1 MARATSTTLHRKVFR
16 NETGA
21 LPLTATSAGVLPYK
35 RSHVKTHGRLPGLQA
50 GPTPRD
56 LRAVTIA
63 AALLI
68 ASFAASAVRAEAV
81 STPHV
86 TAELL
91 LEKPSVAP
99 GESFDV
105 GLRLRMKDGW
115 HTYWKHPGD
124 SGEPTA
130 ISWNLPPGFTAGEIQ
145 WPYPQKISLAPLT
158 TYGYEGE
165 AMLLVPFKAAS
176 DAKPGTSA
184 RVTAGVS
191 WMVCEKICI
200 PEEVT
205 LALDIPIGEGPVVPS
220 EPAAS
225 AFASTRAKVPVP
237 ADDWNITA
245 SEDGKHFTLRIDPPE
260 GITLGD
266 DRGDVQFFAAS
277 GPLIEYSAPQ
287 TTSVDGGV
295 VTMRLVRS
303 PYLTGT
309 PERINGILLATNG
322 ARGGAPA
329 AFALD
334 VPVSAPAAGAVSP
347 TAAASDATAAT
358 TAVPPTLLVALALA
372 FAGGVILN
380 LMPCVFPVVSLKILG
395 FVQSAGDDPRR
406 VRAHGLTFAA
416 GVLVAF
422 WILAALLLALRAA
435 GQEIGWGFQLQSPG
449 FVAAMAFLLFGLG
462 LSLAGVV
469 EIGTSLTRLGG
480 AASTG
485 YRSSFMNGALATV
498 VATPCTAP
506 FMGAALGYAMTQ
518 SAGTSMLIFTAL
530 GAGMAAPYVALSAW
544 PALLRFLPRPGVW
557 MVRFRH
563 LTAFPLFATVAWL
576 VWVFGHQ
583 TGNDG
588 VLRLLLGLTLLALGL
603 WIWGQWV
610 TLSAAERT
618 KWTARAAG
626 AGFIVAGLVLAATS
640 APTAT
645 AAPSS
650 GPSQGIAWEA
660 YSEQRVAEHRAA
672 GRAVFIDFTAA
683 WCLTCKVNERIA
695 FSSDVEQLVKARNIA
710 MLKADWTSKDPA
722 ITRALAGF
730 GRSGVP
736 LYVLYEA
743 DPAAQPR
750 LLPEILSSRILLKAL
765 SEVK

>member
-1 MARATSTTLHRKVFR
+1 M
-16 NETGA
+16 
-21 LPLTATSAGVLPYK
+21 
-35 RSHVKTHGRLPGLQA
+35 KTRRRFLEVQSRPI
-50 GPTPRD
+50 PRE
-56 LRAVTIA
+56 LRAIAVAAFLVAASFFAFA
-63 AALLI
+63 AA
-68 ASFAASAVRAEAV
+68 AEVVA
-81 STPHV
+81 TPHV
-86 TAELL
+86 KAELL

-105 GLRLRMKDGW
+105 ALRLRMKEGW

-130 ISWNLPPGFTAGEIQ
+130 ISWNLPPGFTAGDIQ
-145 WPYPQKISLAPLT
+145 WPYPKKISLAPLT

-165 AMLLVPFKAAS
+165 VMLLVPFKAAS
-176 DAKPGTSA
+176 DAKPGTTA
-184 RVTAGVS
+184 RVTANTF

-205 LALDIPIGEGPVVPS
+205 LALDVPIGAGPVAPS

-225 AFASTRAKVPVP
+225 AFASTRAKLPIP
-237 ADDWNITA
+237 ASDWNITA
-245 SEDGKHFTLRIDPPE
+245 SEQDKQLVLRIDPST
-260 GITLGD
+260 GVTL
-266 DRGDVQFFAAS
+266 DRGVEFFAAS

-287 TTSVDGGV
+287 TTSVEGEV
-295 VTMRLVRS
+295 VTMKLVRS
-303 PYLTGT
+303 QYLTGA
-309 PERINGILLATNG
+309 PKRINGILLAANG
-322 ARGGAPA
+322 AREGIA
-329 AFALD
+329 AFEFD
-334 VPVSAPAAGAVSP
+334 VPFSASTAAALPP
-347 TAAASDATAAT
+347 TAAPAT
-358 TAVPPTLLVALALA
+358 TAVPPTLLAALALA
-372 FAGGVILN
+372 FVGGIILN
-380 LMPCVFPVVSLKILG
+380 LMPCVFPVIALKILG
-395 FVQSAGDDPRR
+395 FAQSAGDDPRR
-406 VRAHGLTFAA
+406 VRAHGLTFAS

-422 WILAALLLALRAA
+422 WALAALLLALRAA
-435 GQEIGWGFQLQSPG
+435 GEEIGWGFQLQSPG

-462 LSLAGVV
+462 LSLVGVV

-480 AASTG
+480 GSG
-485 YRSSFMNGALATV
+485 NGHRSSFMNGVLATV

-506 FMGAALGYAMTQ
+506 FMGAALGFAMTQ

-544 PALLRFLPRPGVW
+544 PALLRFLPRPGQW
-557 MVRFRH
+557 MVRFRQ

-576 VWVFGHQ
+576 VWVFGQQ
-583 TGNDG
+583 TGIDG

-618 KWTARAAG
+618 KWTARTAG
-626 AGFIVAGLVLAATS
+626 AGFIVAGLVLAGTS
-640 APTAT
+640 APAAT

-650 GPSQGIAWEA
+650 GSSEGIAWEM
-660 YSEQRVAEHRAA
+660 YSEESVAEHRAA
-672 GRAVFIDFTAA
+672 GRPVFIDFTAA

-695 FSSDVEQLVKARNIA
+695 FSSNEVHALVKKRNIA
-710 MLKADWTSKDPA
+710 MLKADWTNNDPA

-736 LYVLYEA
+736 LYVLYDG
-743 DPAAQPR
+743 DPTAQPR
-750 LLPEILSSRILLKAL
+750 LLPEILSPGILLNAF

>member
-1 MARATSTTLHRKVFR
+1 V
-16 NETGA
+16 
-21 LPLTATSAGVLPYK
+21 TAP
-35 RSHVKTHGRLPGLQA
+35 RRLPDLQFR
-50 GPTPRD
+50 PTPRG
-56 LRAVTIA
+56 LRAIA
-63 AALLI
+63 AALVLVV
-68 ASFAASAVRAEAV
+68 APFVASAAHGEVV

-86 TAELL
+86 RAELL

-99 GESFDV
+99 GEFFDV
-105 GLRLRMKDGW
+105 ALRMRMKDGW

-124 SGEPTA
+124 SGEPTDLT
-130 ISWNLPPGFTAGEIQ
+130 WNLPPGFTAGDIQ

-165 AMLLVPFKAAS
+165 VMLLVPFKAAS
-176 DAKPGTSA
+176 DAKPGTTA
-184 RVTAGVS
+184 RVTADAY
-191 WMVCEKICI
+191 WMVCEKTCI

-205 LALDIPIGEGPVVPS
+205 LALEVPIGGGPVAPA

-225 AFASTRAKVPVP
+225 AFASTRTKLPIP
-237 ADDWNITA
+237 ADDWNIAA
-245 SEDGKHFTLRIDPPE
+245 SEQGGQFILRIDPPQ
-260 GITLGD
+260 GVALD
-266 DRGDVQFFAAS
+266 GDVQFFAAS

-303 PYLTGT
+303 AYLTGR
-309 PERINGILLATNG
+309 PKRINGILLAANTP
-322 ARGGAPA
+322 RGGGPA
-329 AFALD
+329 AFEFD
-334 VPVSAPAAGAVSP
+334 VPFSTPA
-347 TAAASDATAAT
+347 AAASPGTTATAT
-358 TAVPPTLLVALALA
+358 TAVPPTLLFALALA

-380 LMPCVFPVVSLKILG
+380 LMPCVFPVVSLKVLA

-416 GVLVAF
+416 GVLVSCWA
-422 WILAALLLALRAA
+422 LAALLLALRAA
-435 GQEIGWGFQLQSPG
+435 GEEIGWGFQLQSPA

-462 LSLAGVV
+462 LSLAGMI

-480 AASTG
+480 VGAGSSG
-485 YRSSFMNGALATV
+485 YRSSFMNGVLATV

-506 FMGAALGYAMTQ
+506 FMGAALGFAMTQ

-544 PALLRFLPRPGVW
+544 PALLRFLPRPGAW
-557 MVRFRH
+557 MVRFRQ

-576 VWVFGHQ
+576 AWVFGHQ
-583 TGNDG
+583 TGIDG

-618 KWTARAAG
+618 KWAARTAG
-626 AGFIVAGLVLAATS
+626 AGFIVAGLALAATS

-650 GPSQGIAWEA
+650 GSASGPAEGIAWEV
-660 YSEQRVAEHRAA
+660 YSEERVAGYRAA
-672 GRAVFIDFTAA
+672 GRPVFIDFTAA
-683 WCLTCKVNERIA
+683 WCLTCKVNERVA
-695 FSSDVEQLVKARNIA
+695 FSSDEVHQLVKARNIA

-750 LLPEILSSRILLKAL
+750 LLPEILRPAILLDAF
-765 SEVK
+765 STVK

>member
-1 MARATSTTLHRKVFR
+1 MPGRLLSVAAIVIVAAFA
-16 NETGA
+16 A
-21 LPLTATSAGVLPYK
+21 LP
-35 RSHVKTHGRLPGLQA
+35 
-50 GPTPRD
+50 
-56 LRAVTIA
+56 A
-63 AALLI
+63 AAE
-68 ASFAASAVRAEAV
+68 VV

-86 TAELL
+86 KAELL

-105 GLRLRMKDGW
+105 ALRMRMKEGW

-124 SGEPTA
+124 SGEPTD
-130 ISWNLPPGFTAGEIQ
+130 ITWKLPPGFTAGAIQ
-145 WPYPQKISLAPLT
+145 WPYPQKISLDPLT

-165 AMLLVPFKAAS
+165 VMLLVPFKTTS
-176 DAKPGTSA
+176 DAKPGTTA
-184 RVTAGVS
+184 RITAAAY
-191 WMVCEKICI
+191 WMVCEKVCI

-205 LALDIPIGEGPVVPS
+205 LALDVPIAERPVPPT

-225 AFASTRAKVPVP
+225 AFAATRAKLPI
-237 ADDWNITA
+237 ATNDWNIRA
-245 SEDGKHFTLRIDPPE
+245 SEDGAQIVLRIEPPQ
-260 GITLGD
+260 GVTL
-266 DRGDVQFFAAS
+266 DRSVQFFAAS
-277 GPLIEYSAPQ
+277 GPIIEYSAPQ
-287 TTSVDGGV
+287 PTSVEGRI

-303 PYLTGT
+303 PHLTGT
-309 PERINGILLATNG
+309 PKRLNGILLAANG
-322 ARGGAPA
+322 ARGGGPA
-329 AFALD
+329 AFEFD
-334 VPVSAPAAGAVSP
+334 VPFSP
-347 TAAASDATAAT
+347 STAAAPAT
-358 TAVPPTLLVALALA
+358 TAASATTSVPPTLLFALALA

-380 LMPCVFPVVSLKILG
+380 LMPCVFPVVSLKILS

-422 WILAALLLALRAA
+422 WALAALLLALRAA
-435 GQEIGWGFQLQSPG
+435 GEEIGWGFQLQSPG

-462 LSLAGVV
+462 LSLVGVV
-469 EIGTSLTRLGG
+469 EIGTSLTRIGG
-480 AASTG
+480 AHSGG

-506 FMGAALGYAMTQ
+506 FMGAALGFAMTQ
-518 SAGTSMLIFTAL
+518 SAATSMLIFTAL

-563 LTAFPLFATVAWL
+563 VTAFPLFATVAWL
-576 VWVFGHQ
+576 AWVFGHQ
-583 TGNDG
+583 TGIDG

-618 KWTARAAG
+618 KWVARTASAAV
-626 AGFIVAGLVLAATS
+626 IVGGLLLAATS
-640 APTAT
+640 APTAIAT
-645 AAPSS
+645 PASTPAE
-650 GPSQGIAWEA
+650 GIAWEV
-660 YSEQRVAEHRAA
+660 YSEQKVAEHRAA
-672 GRAVFIDFTAA
+672 GRPVFIDFTAA
-683 WCLTCKVNERIA
+683 WCLTCKVNERVA
-695 FSSDVEQLVKARNIA
+695 FSSNEVHQLVKARNIA

-750 LLPEILSSRILLKAL
+750 LLPEILSRGILLDAF

>member
-1 MARATSTTLHRKVFR
+1 M
-16 NETGA
+16 
-21 LPLTATSAGVLPYK
+21 
-35 RSHVKTHGRLPGLQA
+35 
-50 GPTPRD
+50 
-56 LRAVTIA
+56 
-63 AALLI
+63 
-68 ASFAASAVRAEAV
+68 SFAASAVHGQAV

-105 GLRLRMKDGW
+105 ALRLRMKDGW

-124 SGEPTA
+124 SGEPTEV
-130 ISWNLPPGFTAGEIQ
+130 SWNLPPGFIVGDIQ
-145 WPYPQKISLAPLT
+145 WPYPHKISMAPLT

-165 AMLLVPFKAAS
+165 VMLLVPFKAAS
-176 DAKPGTSA
+176 DAKPGTTA
-184 RVTAGVS
+184 RVTADAH

-200 PEEVT
+200 PEDVT
-205 LALDIPIGEGPVVPS
+205 LALDVPIGAGPVVPTQA
-220 EPAAS
+220 AAS
-225 AFASTRAKVPVP
+225 AFASTRAMLPVP
-237 ADDWNITA
+237 ADDWNIAA
-245 SEDGKHFTLRIDPPE
+245 SEEAGQLVLRIDPPE
-260 GITLGD
+260 GVALDGN
-266 DRGDVQFFAAS
+266 VQFFAAS

-287 TTSVDGGV
+287 TTSVDGGI

-309 PERINGILLATNG
+309 PKRFNGILLAAHG
-322 ARGGAPA
+322 VRGGGPA
-329 AFALD
+329 AFELD
-334 VPVSAPAAGAVSP
+334 VPFSAS
-347 TAAASDATAAT
+347 TAAASGDTAATAT
-358 TAVPPTLLVALALA
+358 TAVPPTLLFALALA

-380 LMPCVFPVVSLKILG
+380 LMPCVFPVISLKILG
-395 FVQSAGDDPRR
+395 FAQSAGDDPRR
-406 VRAHGLTFAA
+406 VRAHGLTFAS

-422 WILAALLLALRAA
+422 WALAALLLALRAA
-435 GQEIGWGFQLQSPG
+435 GEEIGWGFQLQSPA

-469 EIGTSLTRLGG
+469 EIGTSLTRIDGG
-480 AASTG
+480 GGSG

-557 MVRFRH
+557 MLRFRQ

-576 VWVFGHQ
+576 AWVFGHQ
-583 TGNDG
+583 TGIDG

-618 KWTARAAG
+618 KWAARTAA
-626 AGFIVAGLVLAATS
+626 AGFIAAGLVLAATS
-640 APTAT
+640 APAAS

-650 GPSQGIAWEA
+650 GPAEGIAWEI
-660 YSEQRVAEHRAA
+660 YSEERVAGHRAA
-672 GRAVFIDFTAA
+672 GRPVFIDFTAA

-695 FSSDVEQLVKARNIA
+695 FSSGEVQQLVKARNIA
-710 MLKADWTSKDPA
+710 MLKADWTSNDPA

-743 DPAAQPR
+743 APAAQPR
-750 LLPEILSSRILLKAL
+750 LLPEILSPGILLNAFAKL
-765 SEVK
+765 K

>member
-1 MARATSTTLHRKVFR
+1 MKTPGPLRDLQVGSRARELRAAAVAAVLLATSFLASTL
-16 NETGA
+16 
-21 LPLTATSAGVLPYK
+21 Y
-35 RSHVKTHGRLPGLQA
+35 
-50 GPTPRD
+50 
-56 LRAVTIA
+56 A
-63 AALLI
+63 AP
-68 ASFAASAVRAEAV
+68 V

-86 TAELL
+86 QAELL
-91 LEKPSVAP
+91 LEKRSVAP

-105 GLRLRMKDGW
+105 ALRMRMKEGW

-124 SGEPTA
+124 SGEATEL
-130 ISWNLPPGFTAGEIQ
+130 SWKLPPGFTAGDIQ
-145 WPYPQKISLAPLT
+145 WPYPQNISLAPLT

-165 AMLLVPFKAAS
+165 VMLLVPFKAAG
-176 DAKPGTSA
+176 DVKPGTTA
-184 RVTAGVS
+184 RVTADAY
-191 WMVCEKICI
+191 WMVCEKVCI

-205 LALDIPIGEGPVVPS
+205 LALDIPIGAAPVAP
-220 EPAAS
+220 PAPNAS
-225 AFASTRAKVPVP
+225 AFASTRAKLPKP
-237 ADDWNITA
+237 TDDWKIAA
-245 SEDGKHFTLRIDPPE
+245 SEQDQQFVLRIEPPQ
-260 GITLGD
+260 GVALDG
-266 DRGDVQFFAAS
+266 GVQFFAAS

-295 VTMRLVRS
+295 VTMRLKRS

-309 PERINGILLATNG
+309 PRRINGVLLAANG
-322 ARGGAPA
+322 VSGGGPA
-329 AFALD
+329 AFELD
-334 VPVSAPAAGAVSP
+334 VPFSAP
-347 TAAASDATAAT
+347 TAAGSASGATKPGVAKPGATATSATT
-358 TAVPPTLLVALALA
+358 TAVPPTLLFAIALA
-372 FAGGVILN
+372 FAGGIILN
-380 LMPCVFPVVSLKILG
+380 LMPCVFPVVSLKILS
-395 FVQSAGDDPRR
+395 FVQAAGDDPRR

-416 GVLVAF
+416 GVLVSCWA
-422 WILAALLLALRAA
+422 LAALLLALRAA
-435 GQEIGWGFQLQSPG
+435 GEEIGWGFQLQSPG

-480 AASTG
+480 AAASSG
-485 YRSSFMNGALATV
+485 HRASFMNGVLATV

-518 SAGTSMLIFTAL
+518 SAATSMLIFTAL

-557 MVRFRH
+557 MVRFRQ

-576 VWVFGHQ
+576 AWVFGHQ
-583 TGNDG
+583 TGIDG

-603 WIWGQWV
+603 WVWGQWV
-610 TLSAAERT
+610 TLSAAERM
-618 KWTARAAG
+618 KWIAGTAAAG
-626 AGFIVAGLVLAATS
+626 FVVAGLVLAATS
-640 APTAT
+640 APVAT

-650 GPSQGIAWEA
+650 GAAGGIAWES
-660 YSEQRVAEHRAA
+660 YSEARVAELRAA
-672 GRAVFIDFTAA
+672 GRPVFIDFTAA

-695 FSSDVEQLVKARNIA
+695 FSSNEVQQLAKARNIA
-710 MLKADWTSKDPA
+710 MLKADWTNKDAA

-750 LLPEILSSRILLKAL
+750 LLPEILSPGILVNAF

>member
-1 MARATSTTLHRKVFR
+1 
-16 NETGA
+16 
-21 LPLTATSAGVLPYK
+21 
-35 RSHVKTHGRLPGLQA
+35 
-50 GPTPRD
+50 
-56 LRAVTIA
+56 
-63 AALLI
+63 
-68 ASFAASAVRAEAV
+68 
-81 STPHV
+81 
-86 TAELL
+86 LL

-99 GESFDV
+99 AESFDV
-105 GLRLRMKDGW
+105 ALRLRMKDGW

-124 SGEPTA
+124 SGEPTD
-130 ISWNLPPGFTAGEIQ
+130 IRWNLPPGFTAGDIQ

-165 AMLLVPFKAAS
+165 VLLLVPFQAAS
-176 DAKPGTSA
+176 DAKPGTTA
-184 RVTAGVS
+184 RVTADVY

-205 LALDIPIGEGPVVPS
+205 LALDVPIGEGPVGPS

-225 AFASTRAKVPVP
+225 TFASTRGKLPIA
-237 ADDWNITA
+237 ADDWKIAA
-245 SEDGKHFTLRIDPPE
+245 SEQDGQFVLRIDPPQ
-260 GITLGD
+260 GVALD
-266 DRGDVQFFAAS
+266 GDVQFFAAS

-287 TTSVDGGV
+287 PTSIEGGV
-295 VTMRLVRS
+295 VTMKLVRS
-303 PYLTGT
+303 PFLTGT
-309 PERINGILLATNG
+309 PERINGILLANG
-322 ARGGAPA
+322 VRGSRPA
-329 AFALD
+329 AFEFD
-334 VPVSAPAAGAVSP
+334 VPFSASAGGGSAV
-347 TAAASDATAAT
+347 TAAAS

-395 FVQSAGDDPRR
+395 FVQLAGDDPRR
-406 VRAHGLTFAA
+406 VRAHGLTFAS

-422 WILAALLLALRAA
+422 WALAALLLALRAA
-435 GQEIGWGFQLQSPG
+435 GEEIGWGFQLQSPG

-462 LSLAGVV
+462 LSLAGLVD
-469 EIGTSLTRLGG
+469 IGTPLTRIGG
-480 AASTG
+480 TG
-485 YRSSFMNGALATV
+485 SGGRRSSFMNGVLATV

-544 PALLRFLPRPGVW
+544 PPLLRFLPRPGPW
-557 MVRFRH
+557 MVRFRQ

-576 VWVFGHQ
+576 AWVFGHQ
-583 TGNDG
+583 TGIDG
-588 VLRLLLGLTLLALGL
+588 VLRLLLGLTLLSLGL

-618 KWTARAAG
+618 KWTARTAAAAFIG
-626 AGFIVAGLVLAATS
+626 AGLILAGTS

-650 GPSQGIAWEA
+650 RAGERIAWEM
-660 YSEQRVAEHRAA
+660 YSEERVAEHRAA
-672 GRAVFIDFTAA
+672 GRPVFIDFTAA

-695 FSSDVEQLVKARNIA
+695 FSSNEVHQMVKARNIA
-710 MLKADWTSKDPA
+710 MLKADWTNSDPA
-722 ITRALAGF
+722 ISRALAGF

-736 LYVLYEA
+736 LYVLYES
-743 DPAAQPR
+743 DPAAKPR
-750 LLPEILSSRILLKAL
+750 LLPEILSPGILLNAF

>member
-1 MARATSTTLHRKVFR
+1 M
-16 NETGA
+16 
-21 LPLTATSAGVLPYK
+21 
-35 RSHVKTHGRLPGLQA
+35 
-50 GPTPRD
+50 
-56 LRAVTIA
+56 
-63 AALLI
+63 
-68 ASFAASAVRAEAV
+68 
-81 STPHV
+81 

-91 LEKPSVAP
+91 LEKTSVAP

-105 GLRLRMKDGW
+105 ALRLRMKEGW

-124 SGEPTA
+124 SGEPTDLT
-130 ISWNLPPGFTAGEIQ
+130 WKLPPGFTAGEIQ

-165 AMLLVPFKAAS
+165 VVLLVPFKAAG
-176 DAKPGTSA
+176 DAKPGTTA
-184 RVTAGVS
+184 RVTADAY
-191 WMVCEKICI
+191 WMVCEKVCI

-205 LALDIPIGEGPVVPS
+205 LALDVPIGAAPVSPS
-220 EPAAS
+220 GPAAA
-225 AFASTRAKVPVP
+225 AFASARAKLPI
-237 ADDWNITA
+237 AAKDWNITA
-245 SEDGKHFTLRIDPPE
+245 SEDETKQLVLRIDPPE
-260 GITLGD
+260 GVALDGN
-266 DRGDVQFFAAS
+266 VQFFAAS

-303 PYLTGT
+303 PYLTGA
-309 PERINGILLATNG
+309 PERINGILLAANG
-322 ARGGAPA
+322 GRGGGPV
-329 AFALD
+329 AFEFD
-334 VPVSAPAAGAVSP
+334 VPFSARAAGAAAP
-347 TAAASDATAAT
+347 TAAATPGTAAAAS

-380 LMPCVFPVVSLKILG
+380 LMPCVFPVVSLKVLG

-406 VRAHGLTFAA
+406 VRAHGLTFGS

-422 WILAALLLALRAA
+422 WALAALLLALRAA
-435 GQEIGWGFQLQSPG
+435 GEEIGWGFQLQSPG
-449 FVAAMAFLLFGLG
+449 FVAGMAFLLFGLG

-469 EIGTSLTRLGG
+469 EIGTPLTRIGG
-480 AASTG
+480 AV
-485 YRSSFMNGALATV
+485 RSGHRASFMNGVLATV

-506 FMGAALGYAMTQ
+506 FMGAALGFAMTQ
-518 SAGTSMLIFTAL
+518 SAGASMLIFTAL

-544 PALLRFLPRPGVW
+544 PALLRFLPRPGAW
-557 MVRFRH
+557 MVRFRQ

-576 VWVFGHQ
+576 AWVFGHQ
-583 TGNDG
+583 TGIDG

-603 WIWGQWV
+603 WVWGQWV
-610 TLSAAERT
+610 TLSSAERT
-618 KWTARAAG
+618 KWVARTASAG
-626 AGFIVAGLVLAATS
+626 LIVAGLLLAGTS

-650 GPSQGIAWEA
+650 SAGDGIAWEV
-660 YSEQRVAEHRAA
+660 YSEARVTEQRAA
-672 GRAVFIDFTAA
+672 GRPVFIDFTAA

-695 FSSDVEQLVKARNIA
+695 FSSSEVQQLVKARNIA

-743 DPAAQPR
+743 DRAAQPR
-750 LLPEILSSRILLKAL
+750 LLPEILSPGILLDAFSK
-765 SEVK
+765 VK

>member
-1 MARATSTTLHRKVFR
+1 MTT
-16 NETGA
+16 
-21 LPLTATSAGVLPYK
+21 P
-35 RSHVKTHGRLPGLQA
+35 GRFPGLQIRSA
-50 GPTPRD
+50 WCGRGTVAFG
-56 LRAVTIA
+56 L
-63 AALLI
+63 ALLI
-68 ASFAASAVRAEAV
+68 ASLFAPALHGEAV
-81 STPHV
+81 ATPHV

-105 GLRLRMKDGW
+105 ALRLQMKDGW

-124 SGEPTA
+124 SGEPTDL
-130 ISWNLPPGFTAGEIQ
+130 SWKLPPGFTAGEIQ

-165 AMLLVPFKAAS
+165 AMLLVPFRAAS
-176 DAKPGTSA
+176 DAKPGTTA
-184 RVTAGVS
+184 HVTADAY
-191 WMVCEKICI
+191 WMVCEKVCI

-205 LALDIPIGEGPVVPS
+205 LSLDVPIAESPAGPA
-220 EPAAS
+220 EPASS
-225 AFASTRAKVPVP
+225 AFASARAKLPVP
-237 ADDWNITA
+237 ADDWNIAA
-245 SEDGKHFTLRIDPPE
+245 SEEGGQLVLRIDPPQ
-260 GITLGD
+260 
-266 DRGDVQFFAAS
+266 DVAPDAGMQFFAGS

-287 TTSVDGGV
+287 PTSVEDGI

-309 PERINGILLATNG
+309 PERVSGILLTANG
-322 ARGGAPA
+322 GVGGEPT
-329 AFALD
+329 AFEFD
-334 VPVSAPAAGAVSP
+334 VPVSAATAAGSSA
-347 TAAASDATAAT
+347 TAAAAT
-358 TAVPPTLLVALALA
+358 TAVPPTLLFALALA
-372 FAGGVILN
+372 FAGGAILN
-380 LMPCVFPVVSLKILG
+380 LMPCVFPVISLKILA
-395 FVQSAGDDPRR
+395 FAQSAGDDPRR

-416 GVLVAF
+416 GVLIAF
-422 WILAALLLALRAA
+422 WVLAALLLALRAA
-435 GQEIGWGFQLQSPG
+435 GEEIGWGFQLQSPG
-449 FVAAMAFLLFGLG
+449 FVAAMAFLLFGLA

-480 AASTG
+480 AGNSSG

-506 FMGAALGYAMTQ
+506 FMGAALGFAMTQ

-544 PALLRFLPRPGVW
+544 PALLRFLPRPGQW
-557 MVRFRH
+557 MVRFRQ

-576 VWVFGHQ
+576 TWVFGHQ
-583 TGNDG
+583 TGIDG

-618 KWTARAAG
+618 KWIARTAG
-626 AGFIVAGLVLAATS
+626 AGIIAGGLVLAATS

-645 AAPSS
+645 AAPSPGS
-650 GPSQGIAWEA
+650 DEGIAWEA
-660 YSEQRVAEHRAA
+660 YSEEKVARHRAA
-672 GRAVFIDFTAA
+672 GRPVFIDFTAA
-683 WCLTCKVNERIA
+683 WCLTCKVNERVA
-695 FSSDVEQLVKARNIA
+695 FSSDEVHELVKARNIA
-710 MLKADWTSKDPA
+710 MLKADWTSRDPA

-750 LLPEILSSRILLKAL
+750 LLPEILSPGILVNAF

>member
-1 MARATSTTLHRKVFR
+1 M
-16 NETGA
+16 
-21 LPLTATSAGVLPYK
+21 
-35 RSHVKTHGRLPGLQA
+35 KTPARLPDQQIGLA
-50 GPTPRD
+50 PRA
-56 LRAVTIA
+56 LRAVAVA
-63 AALLI
+63 AFLVA
-68 ASFAASAVRAEAV
+68 ASFVASAVHGEVV

-86 TAELL
+86 AAELL

-105 GLRLRMKDGW
+105 ALRMRMKDGW

-124 SGEPTA
+124 SGEPTELT
-130 ISWNLPPGFTAGEIQ
+130 WNLPPGFSAGDIQ

-165 AMLLVPFKAAS
+165 TLLLVPFKAAS
-176 DAKPGTSA
+176 DAKPGTTV
-184 RVTAGVS
+184 RVTADAY

-205 LALDIPIGEGPVVPS
+205 LALDVPIGKGPVGPS
-220 EPAAS
+220 GAAAS
-225 AFASTRAKVPVP
+225 AFASTRAKLPIP
-237 ADDWNITA
+237 AEGWNITA
-245 SEDGKHFTLRIDPPE
+245 SEHDKQFVLRIDPPQ
-260 GITLGD
+260 GVSLD
-266 DRGDVQFFAAS
+266 GDVQFFAAS

-309 PERINGILLATNG
+309 PQRINGILLAANG
-322 ARGGAPA
+322 ARGGGPA
-329 AFALD
+329 AFEFD
-334 VPVSAPAAGAVSP
+334 VPFSAATVGTSAV
-347 TAAASDATAAT
+347 TAASAT
-358 TAVPPTLLVALALA
+358 TAVPPTLLFALALA

-380 LMPCVFPVVSLKILG
+380 LMPCVFPVISLKILA
-395 FVQSAGDDPRR
+395 FAQSAGDEPRR
-406 VRAHGLTFAA
+406 VRAHGLTFAS

-422 WILAALLLALRAA
+422 WALAALLLALRAA
-435 GQEIGWGFQLQSPG
+435 GEEIGWGFQLQSPG

-462 LSLAGVV
+462 LSLAGMV
-469 EIGTSLTRLGG
+469 EIGTPLTRISG
-480 AASTG
+480 AGSSG

-506 FMGAALGYAMTQ
+506 FMGAALGFAMTQ

-544 PALLRFLPRPGVW
+544 PALLRFLPRPGAW
-557 MVRFRH
+557 MVRFRQ

-576 VWVFGHQ
+576 AWVFGHQ
-583 TGNDG
+583 TGIDG

-603 WIWGQWV
+603 WTWGQWV

-618 KWTARAAG
+618 KWIARTAG
-626 AGFIVAGLVLAATS
+626 AGLIAAGLILAATS

-650 GPSQGIAWEA
+650 KSGEGIAWEV
-660 YSEQRVAEHRAA
+660 YSEERVAEHRAA
-672 GRAVFIDFTAA
+672 GRPVFINFTAA

-695 FSSDVEQLVKARNIA
+695 FSSNDVHQLVKARNVA
-710 MLKADWTSKDPA
+710 MLKADWTNNDPA
-722 ITRALAGF
+722 ITRALTAF

-750 LLPEILSSRILLKAL
+750 LLPEILSPRILLNAFA
-765 SEVK
+765 EVK

>member
-1 MARATSTTLHRKVFR
+1 VKIRR
-16 NETGA
+16 
-21 LPLTATSAGVLPYK
+21 LPY
-35 RSHVKTHGRLPGLQA
+35 LL
-50 GPTPRD
+50 
-56 LRAVTIA
+56 
-63 AALLI
+63 ALLL
-68 ASFAASAVRAEAV
+68 ASALHGEAV
-81 STPHV
+81 STPRV

-105 GLRLRMKDGW
+105 ALRMRMKEGW

-124 SGEPTA
+124 SGEPTD
-130 ISWNLPPGFTAGEIQ
+130 ISWKLPPGFTAGEIQ
-145 WPYPQKISLAPLT
+145 WPYPEKISLAPLT

-165 AMLLVPFKAAS
+165 VMLLVPFKAAA
-176 DAKPGTSA
+176 DAKPGTTA
-184 RVTAGVS
+184 RVTADAY
-191 WMVCEKICI
+191 WMVCEKVCI
-200 PEEVT
+200 PEEVKLT
-205 LALDIPIGEGPVVPS
+205 LDVPIGAS
-220 EPAAS
+220 PAAPAGPAVS
-225 AFASTRAKVPVP
+225 AFASTRAKLP
-237 ADDWNITA
+237 AATNDWKIAA
-245 SEDGKHFTLRIDPPE
+245 SEEGKELVLRLDPPQGVALDGK
-260 GITLGD
+260 
-266 DRGDVQFFAAS
+266 VQFFAGS

-287 TTSVDGGV
+287 PTSVEGGV
-295 VTMRLVRS
+295 VTMKLTRS

-309 PERINGILLATNG
+309 PQRINGVLLTANG
-322 ARGGAPA
+322 S
-329 AFALD
+329 AFELD
-334 VPVSAPAAGAVSP
+334 VPL
-347 TAAASDATAAT
+347 TAATAVAPGSTAAPAT
-358 TAVPPTLLVALALA
+358 TAVPPTLLFALALA

-380 LMPCVFPVVSLKILG
+380 LMPCVFPVVSLKVLA
-395 FVQSAGDDPRR
+395 FVQQAGDEPRR

-422 WILAALLLALRAA
+422 WALAALLLALRAA
-435 GQEIGWGFQLQSPG
+435 GEEIGWGFQLQSPG

-462 LSLAGVV
+462 LSLAGLV
-469 EIGTSLTRLGG
+469 EIGTSLTRIGG
-480 AASTG
+480 ASSGG

-506 FMGAALGYAMTQ
+506 FMGAALGFAMTQ

-544 PALLRFLPRPGVW
+544 PALLRFLPRPGQW
-557 MVRFRH
+557 MVRFRQ

-583 TGNDG
+583 TGIDG

-618 KWTARAAG
+618 KWLARTAG
-626 AGFIVAGLVLAATS
+626 AGFIVGGLVLAATS

-645 AAPSS
+645 ASPASNATD
-650 GPSQGIAWEA
+650 GIAWEV
-660 YSEQRVAEHRAA
+660 YSEAKVAEHRAA
-672 GRAVFIDFTAA
+672 GRPVFIDFTAA

-695 FSSDVEQLVKARNIA
+695 LSSSEVHQLVKTRNIA

-736 LYVLYEA
+736 LYVLYDA

-750 LLPEILSSRILLKAL
+750 LLPEVLSPGILVNAF

>member
-1 MARATSTTLHRKVFR
+1 MTT
-16 NETGA
+16 
-21 LPLTATSAGVLPYK
+21 PL
-35 RSHVKTHGRLPGLQA
+35 RLPCLQ
-50 GPTPRD
+50 TRRTTRD
-56 LRAVTIA
+56 LRAVAVA
-63 AALLI
+63 AVVI
-68 ASFAASAVRAEAV
+68 VASFVASPTHGEVV

-86 TAELL
+86 KAELL

-105 GLRLRMKDGW
+105 ALRMRMKDGW
-115 HTYWKHPGD
+115 HTYWKNPGD
-124 SGEPTA
+124 SGEATE
-130 ISWNLPPGFTAGEIQ
+130 ISWKLPPGFTAGDIQ
-145 WPYPQKISLAPLT
+145 WPYPQNISLAPLT

-165 AMLLVPFKAAS
+165 VMLLVPFKAAS
-176 DAKPGTSA
+176 DAKTGTTA
-184 RVTAGVS
+184 RVTADAY
-191 WMVCEKICI
+191 WMVCEKTCI

-205 LALDIPIGEGPVVPS
+205 LALDVPIAEGPVAPS

-225 AFASTRAKVPVP
+225 AFASTRAKLPIP
-237 ADDWNITA
+237 ANDWNITA
-245 SEDGKHFTLRIDPPE
+245 SEQDKQFVLRIDPPQDVALD
-260 GITLGD
+260 GN
-266 DRGDVQFFAAS
+266 VQFFAAS

-303 PYLTGT
+303 SYLTGT
-309 PERINGILLATNG
+309 PKRIDGVLLAANG
-322 ARGGAPA
+322 ARGGGPA
-329 AFALD
+329 AFEFD
-334 VPVSAPAAGAVSP
+334 VPFSASTAASASAP
-347 TAAASDATAAT
+347 TAAGSPAAAATAT
-358 TAVPPTLLVALALA
+358 TAVPPTLLFALALA

-380 LMPCVFPVVSLKILG
+380 LMPCVFPVVSLKILS

-422 WILAALLLALRAA
+422 WALAGLLLALRAA
-435 GQEIGWGFQLQSPG
+435 GEEIGWGFQLQSPG

-480 AASTG
+480 TSSSG

-506 FMGAALGYAMTQ
+506 FMGAALGFAMTQ

-544 PALLRFLPRPGVW
+544 PALLRFLPRPGLW
-557 MVRFRH
+557 MVRFRQ

-576 VWVFGHQ
+576 AWVFGHQ
-583 TGNDG
+583 TGIDG

-618 KWTARAAG
+618 KWTARTAA
-626 AGFIVAGLVLAATS
+626 AAIIVAGLFLAATS

-650 GPSQGIAWEA
+650 TPAEGIAWEV
-660 YSEQRVAEHRAA
+660 YSEERVAGHRAT
-672 GRAVFIDFTAA
+672 GRPVFIDFTAA

-695 FSSDVEQLVKARNIA
+695 FSSSEVQQLVKARNIA

-722 ITRALAGF
+722 ITRALAAF
-730 GRSGVP
+730 GRNGVP

-750 LLPEILSSRILLKAL
+750 LLPEILSPGILLNAF
-765 SEVK
+765 SQVK

>member
-1 MARATSTTLHRKVFR
+1 
-16 NETGA
+16 
-21 LPLTATSAGVLPYK
+21 
-35 RSHVKTHGRLPGLQA
+35 VKTPGRLPDLQLR
-50 GPTPRD
+50 PTPRG
-56 LRAVTIA
+56 LRALAVA
-63 AALLI
+63 AVLVI
-68 ASFAASAVRAEAV
+68 ASFAASAVHGEVV

-86 TAELL
+86 RAELL
-91 LEKPSVAP
+91 LEKPSIAP

-105 GLRLRMKDGW
+105 ALRLRMKDGW

-124 SGEPTA
+124 SGEPTD
-130 ISWNLPPGFTAGEIQ
+130 IRWNLPPGFTAGDIR
-145 WPYPQKISLAPLT
+145 WPYPQKISLDPLT

-165 AMLLVPFKAAS
+165 VMLLVPFKAAG
-176 DAKPGTSA
+176 DAKPGTAA
-184 RVTAGVS
+184 RVTADVH

-200 PEEVT
+200 PEDVT
-205 LALDIPIGEGPVVPS
+205 LALDVPIGEGPVVPT

-225 AFASTRAKVPVP
+225 AFASARAKLPVP
-237 ADDWNITA
+237 ADGWKIAA
-245 SEDGKHFTLRIDPPE
+245 SEQDKQFVLRIDPPQ
-260 GITLGD
+260 GVVLDGN
-266 DRGDVQFFAAS
+266 VQFFAAS

-287 TTSVDGGV
+287 PTSVDGGV

-309 PERINGILLATNG
+309 PARINGILLAANG
-322 ARGGAPA
+322 GRGGGPA
-329 AFALD
+329 AFELD
-334 VPVSAPAAGAVSP
+334 VPFSAATATAPGV
-347 TAAASDATAAT
+347 TAATAT

-406 VRAHGLTFAA
+406 VRAHGLTFAS

-422 WILAALLLALRAA
+422 WALAALLLGLRAA
-435 GQEIGWGFQLQSPG
+435 GEEIGWGFQLQSPA

-462 LSLAGVV
+462 LSLTGVV
-469 EIGTSLTRLGG
+469 EIGTSLTRIGG
-480 AASTG
+480 GGGSG

-506 FMGAALGYAMTQ
+506 FMGAALGFAMTQ

-544 PALLRFLPRPGVW
+544 PALLRFLPRPGAW

-576 VWVFGHQ
+576 TWVFGHQ
-583 TGNDG
+583 TGIDG

-618 KWTARAAG
+618 KWVARTAG
-626 AGFIVAGLVLAATS
+626 AGFIAVGLVLAGTS

-650 GPSQGIAWEA
+650 QPAEGIVWEV
-660 YSEQRVAEHRAA
+660 YSEERVAEHRAA
-672 GRAVFIDFTAA
+672 GRPVFIDFTAA
-683 WCLTCKVNERIA
+683 WCLTCKVNERVA
-695 FSSDVEQLVKARNIA
+695 FRSDEVQQLVKARNIA

-750 LLPEILSSRILLKAL
+750 LLPEILRPGILLDAFSK
-765 SEVK
+765 VK

>member
-1 MARATSTTLHRKVFR
+1 
-16 NETGA
+16 
-21 LPLTATSAGVLPYK
+21 
-35 RSHVKTHGRLPGLQA
+35 VKTPERLPDLQIRS
-50 GPTPRD
+50 TPRH
-56 LRAVTIA
+56 LRAVA
-63 AALLI
+63 AAAVLVV
-68 ASFAASAVRAEAV
+68 ASFAASAAHGEAV

-86 TAELL
+86 RAELL

-105 GLRLRMKDGW
+105 ALRMRMKDGW

-124 SGEPTA
+124 SGEPTD
-130 ISWNLPPGFTAGEIQ
+130 ISWNLPPGFTAGAIQ
-145 WPYPQKISLAPLT
+145 WPYPQKIILTPLT

-165 AMLLVPFKAAS
+165 VMLLVPFKAAS
-176 DAKPGTSA
+176 DAKPGTTA
-184 RVTAGVS
+184 RVTADAY
-191 WMVCEKICI
+191 WMVCEKVCI
-200 PEEVT
+200 PEEVK
-205 LALDIPIGEGPVVPS
+205 LALDVPIGAGPVAPS
-220 EPAAS
+220 GPAAS
-225 AFASTRAKVPVP
+225 AFASTRAKLPMP
-237 ADDWNITA
+237 TDDWKIAA
-245 SEDGKHFTLRIDPPE
+245 SEQDGQFVLRIDPPQDVALD
-260 GITLGD
+260 GN
-266 DRGDVQFFAAS
+266 VQFFAAS

-295 VTMRLVRS
+295 VTMRVKRS
-303 PYLTGT
+303 SYLTGA
-309 PERINGILLATNG
+309 PKRINGILLAANG
-322 ARGGAPA
+322 ARGGGPA
-329 AFALD
+329 AFEFD
-334 VPVSAPAAGAVSP
+334 VPFTAPAAGAAAP
-347 TAAASDATAAT
+347 TDAAAT

-380 LMPCVFPVVSLKILG
+380 LMPCVFPVVSLKVLA

-416 GVLVAF
+416 GVLVAC
-422 WILAALLLALRAA
+422 WALAALLLALRAA
-435 GQEIGWGFQLQSPG
+435 GEEIGWGFQLQSPG

-469 EIGTSLTRLGG
+469 EVGTALTRLGG
-480 AASTG
+480 TGSSG
-485 YRSSFMNGALATV
+485 YRASFMNGVLATV

-544 PALLRFLPRPGVW
+544 PALLRFLPRPGQW
-557 MVRFRH
+557 MVRFRQ

-576 VWVFGHQ
+576 AWVFGHQ
-583 TGNDG
+583 TGIDG

-618 KWTARAAG
+618 KWTARTAG

-640 APTAT
+640 APAAT

-650 GPSQGIAWEA
+650 TPAEGIAWEV
-660 YSEQRVAEHRAA
+660 YSAESVAGHRAA
-672 GRAVFIDFTAA
+672 GRPVFIDFTAA

-695 FSSDVEQLVKARNIA
+695 FSSHEVQQLVKARNMA
-710 MLKADWTSKDPA
+710 MLKADWTNKDPA

-736 LYVLYEA
+736 LYVLYDA

-750 LLPEILSSRILLKAL
+750 LLPEILSPGILLNAF

>member
-1 MARATSTTLHRKVFR
+1 V
-16 NETGA
+16 
-21 LPLTATSAGVLPYK
+21 V
-35 RSHVKTHGRLPGLQA
+35 
-50 GPTPRD
+50 
-56 LRAVTIA
+56 AVA
-63 AALLI
+63 AALVVAAF
-68 ASFAASAVRAEAV
+68 ASSVHGAVV

-86 TAELL
+86 KAELL

-105 GLRLRMKDGW
+105 ALRMRMKDGW

-130 ISWNLPPGFTAGEIQ
+130 VTWKLPPGFTAGDIQ

-165 AMLLVPFKAAS
+165 VMLLVPFKAAS
-176 DAKPGTSA
+176 DANPGTTA
-184 RVTAGVS
+184 RVTADAY
-191 WMVCEKICI
+191 WMVCEKVCI
-200 PEEVT
+200 PEEGT
-205 LALDIPIGEGPVVPS
+205 LALDVPIGGSPVAPS
-220 EPAAS
+220 NPAAS
-225 AFASTRAKVPVP
+225 AFANARANLPMP
-237 ADDWNITA
+237 ADGWNIAA
-245 SEDGKHFTLRIDPPE
+245 SAQEKELVLRIDPPQ
-260 GITLGD
+260 GVALDGN
-266 DRGDVQFFAAS
+266 VQFFAAS

-287 TTSVDGGV
+287 ATSVDGGV

-303 PYLTGT
+303 PYLTGA
-309 PERINGILLATNG
+309 PKRINGVLLAANG
-322 ARGGAPA
+322 VRGGGPA
-329 AFALD
+329 AFEFD
-334 VPVSAPAAGAVSP
+334 VPFSAP
-347 TAAASDATAAT
+347 TAAAPAVAGASAT

-372 FAGGVILN
+372 FAGGIILN
-380 LMPCVFPVVSLKILG
+380 LMPCVFPVVSLKIFS
-395 FVQSAGDDPRR
+395 FVQSAGDDTRR
-406 VRAHGLTFAA
+406 VRAHGLTFAS

-422 WILAALLLALRAA
+422 WALAALLLALRAA
-435 GQEIGWGFQLQSPG
+435 GEEIGWGFQLQSPG

-469 EIGTSLTRLGG
+469 EIGTSLTRVGG
-480 AASTG
+480 GGSSG
-485 YRSSFMNGALATV
+485 YRSSFMNGVLATV

-506 FMGAALGYAMTQ
+506 FMGAALGFALTQ

-544 PALLRFLPRPGVW
+544 PALLRFLPRPGAW

-583 TGNDG
+583 TGIDG

-618 KWTARAAG
+618 KWAARTAG

-650 GPSQGIAWEA
+650 RPAEGIAWEV
-660 YSEQRVAEHRAA
+660 YSEERVAAHRAA
-672 GRAVFIDFTAA
+672 GRPVFIDFTAA

-695 FSSDVEQLVKARNIA
+695 LSSNEVQQLVKARNIA

-736 LYVLYEA
+736 LYVLYDA

-750 LLPEILSSRILLKAL
+750 LLPEILSPGILLNAF

>member
-1 MARATSTTLHRKVFR
+1 MK
-16 NETGA
+16 
-21 LPLTATSAGVLPYK
+21 TAG
-35 RSHVKTHGRLPGLQA
+35 LPGLQIRR
-50 GPTPRD
+50 TPRN
-56 LRAVTIA
+56 LRAA
-63 AALLI
+63 AVALVLVV
-68 ASFAASAVRAEAV
+68 ASFVPSAVHGDVV

-105 GLRLRMKDGW
+105 ALRMRMKEGW

-124 SGEPTA
+124 SGEPTD
-130 ISWNLPPGFTAGEIQ
+130 ISWKLPPGFTAGEIQ

-165 AMLLVPFKAAS
+165 VMLLVPFKAAS
-176 DAKPGTSA
+176 DAKPGTTA
-184 RVTAGVS
+184 RVTADAY
-191 WMVCEKICI
+191 WMVCEKTCI
-200 PEEVT
+200 PEEVK
-205 LALDIPIGEGPVVPS
+205 LALDVPIGAGPVVPS

-225 AFASTRAKVPVP
+225 AFASTRAKLPIP
-237 ADDWNITA
+237 TDGWKITA
-245 SEDGKHFTLRIDPPE
+245 SEQGKEFVLRIDPPE
-260 GITLGD
+260 GVAL
-266 DRGDVQFFAAS
+266 DRNVQFFAAS

-287 TTSVDGGV
+287 PTSVDGGV

-303 PYLTGT
+303 SYLTGRA
-309 PERINGILLATNG
+309 ERINGILLAASG
-322 ARGGAPA
+322 GRGSGPA
-329 AFALD
+329 AFGFD
-334 VPVSAPAAGAVSP
+334 VPVSTPAAGAAAPAAAGSP
-347 TAAASDATAAT
+347 ATAATAT
-358 TAVPPTLLVALALA
+358 TAVPPTLLFALALA

-380 LMPCVFPVVSLKILG
+380 LMPCVFPVVSLKILS
-395 FVQSAGDDPRR
+395 FVQSSGDDPRR

-422 WILAALLLALRAA
+422 WALAGLLLALRAA
-435 GQEIGWGFQLQSPG
+435 GEEIGWGFQLQSPG

-469 EIGTSLTRLGG
+469 EIGTTLTRLGG
-480 AASTG
+480 GGGTG

-506 FMGAALGYAMTQ
+506 FMGAALGFAMTQ

-544 PALLRFLPRPGVW
+544 PALLRFLPRPGAW

-618 KWTARAAG
+618 KWTARTAA
-626 AGFIVAGLVLAATS
+626 AGFIVGGLVLAATS

-650 GPSQGIAWEA
+650 SAAEGIAWEV
-660 YSEQRVAEHRAA
+660 YSEARVAEHRAA
-672 GRAVFIDFTAA
+672 GRPVFIDFTAA

-695 FSSDVEQLVKARNIA
+695 FSSNEVQQLVKARNIA

-722 ITRALAGF
+722 ITRALAAF
-730 GRSGVP
+730 GRNGVP

-750 LLPEILSSRILLKAL
+750 LLPEILSPGILVNAL

>member
-1 MARATSTTLHRKVFR
+1 M
-16 NETGA
+16 
-21 LPLTATSAGVLPYK
+21 VL
-35 RSHVKTHGRLPGLQA
+35 
-50 GPTPRD
+50 
-56 LRAVTIA
+56 AV
-63 AALLI
+63 
-68 ASFAASAVRAEAV
+68 ASFVAPAVRGAAV

-99 GESFDV
+99 GEAFDV
-105 GLRLRMKDGW
+105 ALRLRMKEGW
-115 HTYWKHPGD
+115 HTYWKNPGD
-124 SGEPTA
+124 SGEPTDV
-130 ISWNLPPGFTAGEIQ
+130 SWKLPPGFTAGDIQ

-165 AMLLVPFKAAS
+165 VALLVPFKAAS
-176 DAKPGTSA
+176 DVKPGTTA
-184 RVTAGVS
+184 RVTADAY

-200 PEEVT
+200 PEEAT
-205 LALDIPIGEGPVVPS
+205 LALDVPIGQSPVPPS
-220 EPAAS
+220 APAAS
-225 AFASTRAKVPVP
+225 AFASARAKLPIP
-237 ADDWNITA
+237 ADGWNIAAT
-245 SEDGKHFTLRIDPPE
+245 EQDKQFVLRIDPPA
-260 GITLGD
+260 GVALDG
-266 DRGDVQFFAAS
+266 GVQFFAAS

-287 TTSVDGGV
+287 TTNVDGGV

-303 PYLTGT
+303 PHLSGT
-309 PERINGILLATNG
+309 PKRINGILLAANG
-322 ARGGAPA
+322 AGRGEPA
-329 AFALD
+329 AFEFD
-334 VPVSAPAAGAVSP
+334 VPFS
-347 TAAASDATAAT
+347 AAAPVAPPVAAESAS
-358 TAVPPTLLVALALA
+358 TAVPPSLLVALALA

-380 LMPCVFPVVSLKILG
+380 LMPCVFPVVSLKILA

-422 WILAALLLALRAA
+422 WALAALLLALRAA
-435 GQEIGWGFQLQSPG
+435 GEEIGWGFQLQSPG

-462 LSLAGVV
+462 LSLAGVL
-469 EIGTSLTRLGG
+469 EIGTPLTRLGG
-480 AASTG
+480 ASSSG

-506 FMGAALGYAMTQ
+506 FMGAALGFAMTQ

-544 PALLRFLPRPGVW
+544 PALLRFLPRPGAW
-557 MVRFRH
+557 MVRFRQ

-576 VWVFGHQ
+576 TWVFGHQ
-583 TGNDG
+583 TGIDG

-618 KWTARAAG
+618 KWVARTAG
-626 AGFIVAGLVLAATS
+626 AGLIVAGLVLAGTS

-650 GPSQGIAWEA
+650 TPAEGIAWEV
-660 YSEQRVAEHRAA
+660 YSEQRVAELRAA
-672 GRAVFIDFTAA
+672 GRPVFIDFTAA

-695 FSSDVEQLVKARNIA
+695 FSSSEVQRLVKARNIA
-710 MLKADWTSKDPA
+710 MLKADWTNKDPA

-743 DPAAQPR
+743 RPAAQPR
-750 LLPEILSSRILLKAL
+750 LLPEILSPGILLNAF
-765 SEVK
+765 SQVK

>member
-1 MARATSTTLHRKVFR
+1 M
-16 NETGA
+16 
-21 LPLTATSAGVLPYK
+21 
-35 RSHVKTHGRLPGLQA
+35 KTPGRFPDLQIRPA
-50 GPTPRD
+50 PRG
-56 LRAVTIA
+56 LRAVAVA
-63 AALLI
+63 AVLVVV
-68 ASFAASAVRAEAV
+68 SFVACAVHGEVV

-86 TAELL
+86 RAELL
-91 LEKPSVAP
+91 LEKSSVAP

-105 GLRLRMKDGW
+105 ALRLRMNEGW

-124 SGEPTA
+124 SGEPTR
-130 ISWNLPPGFTAGEIQ
+130 IRWNLPPGFTAGDIQ
-145 WPYPQKISLAPLT
+145 WPYPRKISLAPLT

-165 AMLLVPFKAAS
+165 VMLLIPFKAAS
-176 DAKPGTSA
+176 DAKPGTTA
-184 RVTAGVS
+184 RVTADVD

-200 PEEVT
+200 PEEVI
-205 LALDIPIGEGPVVPS
+205 LALDVPIGEGPVVPA

-225 AFASTRAKVPVP
+225 AFAITRAKLPVS

-245 SEDGKHFTLRIDPPE
+245 SEDDGQFVLRIVPPQ
-260 GITLGD
+260 GAALGD
-266 DRGDVQFFAAS
+266 GDGDVQFFAAS

-287 TTSVDGGV
+287 TTSADGGV

-309 PERINGILLATNG
+309 PERINGVLLAANG
-322 ARGGAPA
+322 LRTGVPA
-329 AFALD
+329 AFEFD
-334 VPVSAPAAGAVSP
+334 VPFSASTPAASAV
-347 TAAASDATAAT
+347 TAAT
-358 TAVPPTLLVALALA
+358 TGVPPTLLAALALA

-395 FVQSAGDDPRR
+395 FVQSAGDDPHR
-406 VRAHGLTFAA
+406 VRAHGLTFAS

-422 WILAALLLALRAA
+422 WALAALLLALRAA
-435 GQEIGWGFQLQSPG
+435 GEEIGWGFQLQSPG

-469 EIGTSLTRLGG
+469 EIGTSLTRIDGG
-480 AASTG
+480 GSNGHRAS
-485 YRSSFMNGALATV
+485 FLNGVLATV
-498 VATPCTAP
+498 VAAPCTAP

-544 PALLRFLPRPGVW
+544 PALLRFLPRPGQW
-557 MVRFRH
+557 MVRFRQV
-563 LTAFPLFATVAWL
+563 TAFPLFATVAWL
-576 VWVFGHQ
+576 AWVFGHQ
-583 TGNDG
+583 TGIDG

-610 TLSAAERT
+610 TLSATERT
-618 KWTARAAG
+618 KWTARTAA
-626 AGFIVAGLVLAATS
+626 AGFIAAGLVLAATS

-645 AAPSS
+645 AATSP
-650 GPSQGIAWEA
+650 GPAEGIAWET
-660 YSEQRVAEHRAA
+660 YSEERVAGYRAA
-672 GRAVFIDFTAA
+672 GRPVFIDFTAA

-695 FSSDVEQLVKARNIA
+695 FSSNEVHQLVKARNIA
-710 MLKADWTSKDPA
+710 MLKADWTNNDPA
-722 ITRALAGF
+722 ITRALAAF
-730 GRSGVP
+730 GRNGVP

-750 LLPEILSSRILLKAL
+750 LLPEILSPGILMNAF

>member
-1 MARATSTTLHRKVFR
+1 MRRAL
-16 NETGA
+16 
-21 LPLTATSAGVLPYK
+21 
-35 RSHVKTHGRLPGLQA
+35 
-50 GPTPRD
+50 
-56 LRAVTIA
+56 A
-63 AALLI
+63 AAAILLV
-68 ASFAASAVRAEAV
+68 ASFVAAAVHGEAV

-105 GLRLRMKDGW
+105 ALRLRMKDGW

-124 SGEPTA
+124 SGEPTD
-130 ISWNLPPGFTAGEIQ
+130 IRWNLPPGFTAGDIQ
-145 WPYPQKISLAPLT
+145 WPYPQKISMAPLT

-165 AMLLVPFKAAS
+165 VMLLVPLEAAS
-176 DAKPGTSA
+176 DAKPGTTA
-184 RVTAGVS
+184 RVTADAS
-191 WMVCEKICI
+191 WMVCEKVCI
-200 PEEVT
+200 PEEGT
-205 LALDIPIGEGPVVPS
+205 LALDVPIGEGPAAPS

-225 AFASTRAKVPVP
+225 AFASTRAKLPV
-237 ADDWNITA
+237 AAEGWNIGA
-245 SEDGKHFTLRIDPPE
+245 SEQDGQFVLRIDAPQ
-260 GITLGD
+260 GVTLGS
-266 DRGDVQFFAAS
+266 DVQFFAAG
-277 GPLIEYSAPQ
+277 GPLIEHSAPQ
-287 TTSVDGGV
+287 PTRVDGSV

-309 PERINGILLATNG
+309 PERIHGILLAAKG
-322 ARGGAPA
+322 GRGGGPA
-329 AFALD
+329 AFELD
-334 VPVSAPAAGAVSP
+334 VPLTAP
-347 TAAASDATAAT
+347 TAAASPATPAAAT

-395 FVQSAGDDPRR
+395 FVQAAGDDPRR
-406 VRAHGLTFAA
+406 VRAHGLTFAS

-422 WILAALLLALRAA
+422 WALAALLLALRAA
-435 GQEIGWGFQLQSPG
+435 GEEIGWGFQLQSPG

-469 EIGTSLTRLGG
+469 EIGTSLTRIGG
-480 AASTG
+480 GGIHSH
-485 YRSSFMNGALATV
+485 RSSFMNGVLATV

-530 GAGMAAPYVALSAW
+530 GAGMAAPYVALSAR
-544 PALLRFLPRPGVW
+544 PSLLRFLPRPGLW

-583 TGNDG
+583 TGIDG

-603 WIWGQWV
+603 WIWGEWV

-618 KWTARAAG
+618 KWAARTAA
-626 AGFIVAGLVLAATS
+626 AGFIAAGLVLAGTS
-640 APTAT
+640 APTSVQT
-645 AAPSS
+645 TSAAPSP
-650 GPSQGIAWEA
+650 GPAAGIAWEI
-660 YSEQRVAEHRAA
+660 YSEERVAGHRAA
-672 GRAVFIDFTAA
+672 GRPVFIDFTAA

-695 FSSDVEQLVKARNIA
+695 FSSNEVQQLVKARGIA
-710 MLKADWTSKDPA
+710 MLKADWTSRDPA

-750 LLPEILSSRILLKAL
+750 LLPEILSPGILLKAF

>member
-1 MARATSTTLHRKVFR
+1 MVF
-16 NETGA
+16 G
-21 LPLTATSAGVLPYK
+21 
-35 RSHVKTHGRLPGLQA
+35 
-50 GPTPRD
+50 
-56 LRAVTIA
+56 
-63 AALLI
+63 
-68 ASFAASAVRAEAV
+68 ASAAHGESV

-99 GESFDV
+99 GEKFDV
-105 GLRLRMKDGW
+105 ALRLRMKDGW

-124 SGEPTA
+124 SGEPTDLT
-130 ISWNLPPGFTAGEIQ
+130 WKLPPGFTAGEIQ

-165 AMLLVPFKAAS
+165 VMLLVPFKAAS
-176 DAKPGTSA
+176 DAKPGTTA
-184 RVTAGVS
+184 RLTADAY

-205 LALDIPIGEGPVVPS
+205 LALDVPIGEGPVPPAG
-220 EPAAS
+220 PAAS
-225 AFASTRAKVPVP
+225 AFASTRAKLPLP

-245 SEDGKHFTLRIDPPE
+245 TEQDRQFVLRIDPPQ
-260 GITLGD
+260 GVVLG
-266 DRGDVQFFAAS
+266 GDLQFFAAS

-287 TTSVDGGV
+287 PASVDGGV
-295 VTMRLVRS
+295 VTMRLARS
-303 PYLTGT
+303 PYLTGA
-309 PERINGILLATNG
+309 PKRINGILLAANR
-322 ARGGAPA
+322 ARGGGPA
-329 AFALD
+329 AFEFD
-334 VPVSAPAAGAVSP
+334 VPFSAPAR
-347 TAAASDATAAT
+347 AASPVAVATAT

-380 LMPCVFPVVSLKILG
+380 LMPCVFPVVSLKVLA

-406 VRAHGLTFAA
+406 VRAHGLTFAS

-422 WILAALLLALRAA
+422 WALAALLLGLRAA
-435 GQEIGWGFQLQSPG
+435 GEEIGWGFQLQSPA

-480 AASTG
+480 GGGTG
-485 YRSSFMNGALATV
+485 YRGSFMNGVLATV

-506 FMGAALGYAMTQ
+506 FMGAALGFAMTQ
-518 SAGTSMLIFTAL
+518 SAGASMLIFTAL
-530 GAGMAAPYVALSAW
+530 GAGMAAPYVALSTW
-544 PALLRFLPRPGVW
+544 PALLRFLPRPGQW
-557 MVRFRH
+557 MVRFRQ

-576 VWVFGHQ
+576 AWVFGHQ
-583 TGNDG
+583 TGIDG

-618 KWTARAAG
+618 KWTARTAG
-626 AGFIVAGLVLAATS
+626 TGLIAAGLVLASTS
-640 APTAT
+640 APVAT

-650 GPSQGIAWEA
+650 GAAERIAWEV
-660 YSEQRVAEHRAA
+660 YSEERVAAHRKA
-672 GRAVFIDFTAA
+672 GRPVFIDFTAA
-683 WCLTCKVNERIA
+683 WCLTCKVNERLA
-695 FSSDVEQLVKARNIA
+695 FRSDEVQQLVKSRNIA
-710 MLKADWTSKDPA
+710 MLKADWTNRDPA

-736 LYVLYEA
+736 LYVLY
-743 DPAAQPR
+743 DGDQTAQPR
-750 LLPEILSSRILLKAL
+750 LLPEILSPRILLNAF
-765 SEVK
+765 SEVN

>member
-1 MARATSTTLHRKVFR
+1 VKIP
-16 NETGA
+16 GP
-21 LPLTATSAGVLPYK
+21 LP
-35 RSHVKTHGRLPGLQA
+35 RLQLR
-50 GPTPRD
+50 PTRRD
-56 LRAVTIA
+56 LRAVAVA
-63 AALLI
+63 AVLVV
-68 ASFAASAVRAEAV
+68 ASFASAVHGAVV

-86 TAELL
+86 SAELL
-91 LEKPSVAP
+91 LEKPSVAS

-105 GLRLRMKDGW
+105 ALRLRMKEGW

-124 SGEPTA
+124 SGEPTE
-130 ISWNLPPGFTAGEIQ
+130 ISWNLPPGFTAGRIQ

-165 AMLLVPFKAAS
+165 VTLLVPFKAAN
-176 DAKPGTSA
+176 DAKPGTTA
-184 RVTAGVS
+184 RMTADAY

-200 PEEVT
+200 PEEVK
-205 LALDIPIGEGPVVPS
+205 LALDVPIGAGPVAPA

-225 AFASTRAKVPVP
+225 AFASTRAKLP
-237 ADDWNITA
+237 ASASDWNITA
-245 SEDGKHFTLRIDPPE
+245 SEQDGQFVLRLDPPP
-260 GITLGD
+260 GLTLDGN
-266 DRGDVQFFAAS
+266 VQFFAAS

-287 TTSVDGGV
+287 TTSVGDGI
-295 VTMRLVRS
+295 VTMKLVRS

-309 PERINGILLATNG
+309 PQRISGILLAANG
-322 ARGGAPA
+322 ARGGGPA
-329 AFALD
+329 AFELD
-334 VPVSAPAAGAVSP
+334 VPFSTP
-347 TAAASDATAAT
+347 TAAAPSATAAT
-358 TAVPPTLLVALALA
+358 ATAAVPPTLLVALALA
-372 FAGGVILN
+372 FAGGIILN

-395 FVQSAGDDPRR
+395 FVQSAGHDPRR
-406 VRAHGLTFAA
+406 VRTHGLTFAA
-416 GVLVAF
+416 GVLVSCWA
-422 WILAALLLALRAA
+422 LAALLLALRAA
-435 GQEIGWGFQLQSPG
+435 GEEIGWGFQLQSPG

-480 AASTG
+480 GGGSGHRA
-485 YRSSFMNGALATV
+485 SFMNGVLATV

-518 SAGTSMLIFTAL
+518 RAGTSMLIFTAL

-544 PALLRFLPRPGVW
+544 PALLRFLPRPGAW
-557 MVRFRH
+557 MVRFRQ

-576 VWVFGHQ
+576 AWVFGHQ
-583 TGNDG
+583 TGIDG

-618 KWTARAAG
+618 KWTARTAG
-626 AGFIVAGLVLAATS
+626 AGFIAAGLVLAATS

-650 GPSQGIAWEA
+650 TPARGIAWEV
-660 YSEQRVAEHRAA
+660 YSEEKVAGHRAA
-672 GRAVFIDFTAA
+672 GRPVFIDFTAA

-695 FSSDVEQLVKARNIA
+695 FSSNEVEQLVKTRNIA
-710 MLKADWTSKDPA
+710 MLKADWTNNDPA
-722 ITRALAGF
+722 ITRALAAF
-730 GRSGVP
+730 GRNGVP
-736 LYVLYEA
+736 LYVLYDA

-750 LLPEILSSRILLKAL
+750 LLPEILSPGILLNAFSK
-765 SEVK
+765 VK